1 MARIYL
7 GNVKGP
13 KGDTGATGATG
24 PQGEA
29 ATIEVG
35 AVTTTEYGR
44 AAQVTNVGSASAA
57 KFDFVIPQGKPGEKT
72 TKMGGLTLDEITAS
86 MDSFPSPGVGD
97 TGATAFGKIVKFF
110 SDALA
115 SLTNKIDVSKIANDF
130 TTTDPSYVAAA
141 PTVKALNN
149 SLVSS
154 ITASGT
160 TITYKNRAGT
170 PLGTFTTQ
178 DTNTWRGIQNNL
190 TSTSTTDSLSAYQG
204 KVLSDRTAPLISV
217 DRCEITSGVI
227 SANAEQSFGTPGRT
241 GVWYVSGISSGS
253 PTGSAVWGMLFQMR
267 SPNSMHST
275 AATAM
280 YTQLFISHDGYAW
293 TRALNN
299 NSWTAWR
306 KCN

>member
-130 TTTDPSYVAAA
+130 TTTDASYVAAA
-141 PTVKALNN
+141 PTVKALND
-149 SLVSS
+149 SLNNIALFNFSWTPNGANTTQLLDVDISSLGLTDVSEIVS
-154 ITASGT
+154 MNVYVGT
-160 TITYKNRAGT
+160 TNAI
-170 PLGTFTTQ
+170 
-178 DTNTWRGIQNNL
+178 
-190 TSTSTTDSLSAYQG
+190 
-204 KVLSDRTAPLISV
+204 
-217 DRCEITSGVI
+217 GV
-227 SANAEQSFGTPGRT
+227 ANAITKNTIRIFIHQVIAIGA
-241 GVWYVSGISSGS
+241 SSL
-253 PTGSAVWGMLFQMR
+253 TGSLRIRTF
-267 SPNSMHST
+267 
-275 AATAM
+275 
-280 YTQLFISHDGYAW
+280 
-293 TRALNN
+293 
-299 NSWTAWR
+299 
-306 KCN
+306 